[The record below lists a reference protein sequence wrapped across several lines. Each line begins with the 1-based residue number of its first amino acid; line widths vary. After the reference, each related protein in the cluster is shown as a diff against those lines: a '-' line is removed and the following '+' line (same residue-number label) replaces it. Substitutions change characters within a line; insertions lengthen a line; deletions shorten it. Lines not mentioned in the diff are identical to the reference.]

1 MVILLSLVMAW
12 GLWVESPGSWVVS
25 PGCDRVGVMGV
36 MIIFLSLVMVI
47 TGSWVVGHAMEF
59 LLTLKRGFTFYDN
72 FSLSIRS
79 NADDPHSAPRY

>member
-1 MVILLSLVMAW
+1 MCRDGDGVGGYGDIPFLVMAW
-12 GLWVESPGSWVVS
+12 DHGGY
-25 PGCDRVGVMGV
+25 GRDGVGFMV
-36 MIIFLSLVMVI
+36 IFLSLLMVI

-72 FSLSIRS
+72 FSLPIRS